1 MCNWSPGSWG
11 RRYVNK
17 KMAKNY
23 PHLMKTVTCRTKN
36 TEKIKNK
43 KKNKEKEVYT
53 NEYNNQ
59 IAENCG

>member
-1 MCNWSPGSWG
+1 
-11 RRYVNK
+11 
-17 KMAKNY
+17 MAKNY

>member
-1 MCNWSPGSWG
+1 
-11 RRYVNK
+11 
-17 KMAKNY
+17 
-23 PHLMKTVTCRTKN
+23 MKTVTCRTKN
-36 TEKIKNK
+36 TDKIKK